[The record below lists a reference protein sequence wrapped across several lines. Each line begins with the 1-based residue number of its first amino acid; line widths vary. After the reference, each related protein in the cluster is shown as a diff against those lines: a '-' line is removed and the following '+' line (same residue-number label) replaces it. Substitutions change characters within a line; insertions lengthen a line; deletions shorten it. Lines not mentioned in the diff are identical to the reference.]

1 MLWTPQIFVESNIFF
16 FVWILDYYFAGVFDY
31 AGNTPITEYRMAKYS
46 NGIWTEVQEVINAQ
60 VLCGNHSILYYSAI
74 YPGGGQ
80 VFPIGAIDTLSN
92 ETIFSYVPKLAG
104 GVNDPNMVL
113 AIYVYENLVF
123 YSGTFAIQLSGSTT
137 ASSGK
142 FFFSIVA
149 IRFVFLTAIFQVV
162 YYDRVSQEWYGIGLP
177 SFFQQVQLIRVLAL
191 SVNVIDGV
199 RYLAIGGDFITSIGG
214 IKYENMVLYNLY

>member
-1 MLWTPQIFVESNIFF
+1 MESNIFF

-142 FFFSIVA
+142 FFLFQLLPFVLFSSQQFLKWFIMTGSHKSGMA
-149 IRFVFLTAIFQVV
+149 LGFLLFPSRSRSFVCL
-162 YYDRVSQEWYGIGLP
+162 RSVSMSLMALGI
-177 SFFQQVQLIRVLAL
+177 
-191 SVNVIDGV
+191 
-199 RYLAIGGDFITSIGG
+199 
-214 IKYENMVLYNLY
+214 